1 MGRLLMNITQLDAL
15 REKLKELRLQHR
27 ALDEQVNQLTNQAY
41 VNSLEIQRLKKR
53 KLALKDTISK
63 IESQLIPDM
72 NA

>member
-1 MGRLLMNITQLDAL
+1 MNITQLDAL

-27 ALDEQVNQLTNQAY
+27 ALDDQVNLLTNQAY
-41 VNSLEIQRLKKR
+41 ANSLEVQRLKKR
-53 KLALKDTISK
+53 KLALKDTISR

>member
-1 MGRLLMNITQLDAL
+1 MNITQLDAL